1 MLNRQLTGVI
11 LYISNARIAAS
22 VSQIKQASRMDFLI
36 AVLLAVLIHIV
47 APLAVRY
54 METNF
59 PQQCVY
65 ETRGDREENGKD
77 RR

>member
-1 MLNRQLTGVI
+1 
-11 LYISNARIAAS
+11 
-22 VSQIKQASRMDFLI
+22 MDFLK
-36 AVLLAVLIHIV
+36 AVVLVVLTHIV

-65 ETRGDREENGKD
+65 ETRGGREENGKG